1 MNGREFDEA
10 RTDSPEPVL
19 AGPNLQPR
27 SLQIQLQ
34 IPVLDPA
41 DLPKKIS
48 QDGCQDGG
56 NQETYEEDAE
66 PHPGSA
72 AHGGEYADGAY
83 QAAGSHAGACRDIFQ
98 AEDHGSQGA
107 GDHGNYRGRY
117 PDAGVMHDISHL
129 EHAGSQPLGQEAAHL
144 IFLPAHEGEADH
156 LSAAARC
163 GGTSCQSVQGQG
175 NADGR
180 AADGEGEGDADKGGD
195 QHAHEEGL
203 HLRGSFYEVPKP
215 GHEARYAGADELG
228 SEHTG
233 DDGGS
238 RSDEDVQ
245 TRFFGDDF
253 AQLRRDDGG
262 NQGAYGAAQVISRKA
277 YGGGREKD
285 ELRGL

>member
-1 MNGREFDEA
+1 MSRRKGAAAAEEEEMRKRGAGRLSAEHVPA
-10 RTDSPEPVL
+10 EPGAL
-19 AGPNLQPR
+19 LEEIRRMAR
-27 SLQIQLQ
+27 SLGQVQLME
-34 IPVLDPA
+34 ICGTHTMAIARAGLKSLLPENIRLISGPGCPVCVTP
-41 DLPKKIS
+41 
-48 QDGCQDGG
+48 
-56 NQETYEEDAE
+56 
-66 PHPGSA
+66 
-72 AHGGEYADGAY
+72 
-83 QAAGSHAGACRDIFQ
+83 AGAVDELLRISSIPGVIMASYGDYEFLRPYYEQ
-98 AEDHGSQGA
+98 ALWLQD
-107 GDHGNYRGRY
+107 N
-117 PDAGVMHDISHL
+117 
-129 EHAGSQPLGQEAAHL
+129 
-144 IFLPAHEGEADH
+144 
-156 LSAAARC
+156 AAARC

-262 NQGAYGAAQVISRKA
+262 DQGAYGAAQVISRKA

-285 ELRGL
+285 ELWGI